1 MGEHDEAKGAEG
13 TAADGGAPR
22 REKPKLEQDVESAAH
37 ELGRL
42 ATGVVGHLFG
52 AKAVG
57 RAEGEV
63 PSVAPEVDRAI
74 DAVGDTI
81 GKVLHAVGEGL
92 AQHPVDPEQAV
103 HTVGR
108 TLREPGPPPKA
119 PGWSGLTSGLG
130 HLARG
135 LGATAERVADE
146 LAGKKKPGATT
157 TEPPPEPPVDAPA
170 PAEGAA
176 PDGGGEGTR

>member
-1 MGEHDEAKGAEG
+1 MGEQDGPKDEAPK
-13 TAADGGAPR
+13 
-22 REKPKLEQDVESAAH
+22 REKPKLEQDVEAAAQ

-57 RAEGEV
+57 RADDEV
-63 PSVAPEVDRAI
+63 PSVAPAVDQTL

-92 AQHPVDPEQAV
+92 VQHPVDPEQAV
-103 HTVGR
+103 HTVGKA
-108 TLREPGPPPKA
+108 LREPGPPPKA
-119 PGWSGLTSGLG
+119 PGWSGLTSGIG

-146 LAGKKKPGATT
+146 LAGKKKPVTT
-157 TEPPPEPPVDAPA
+157 PTDPAPPTDAP
-170 PAEGAA
+170 PADVPG
-176 PDGGGEGTR
+176 GGGEGTA

>member
-1 MGEHDEAKGAEG
+1 MGEQDGSGDDPAGTTGSAKR
-13 TAADGGAPR
+13 D
-22 REKPKLEQDVESAAH
+22 KPKLEQDVEAAAQ

-57 RAEGEV
+57 RAEDEV
-63 PSVAPEVDRAI
+63 PSVAPAVDHTL

-92 AQHPVDPEQAV
+92 VQHPVDPEQAV
-103 HTVGR
+103 HTVGKA
-108 TLREPGPPPKA
+108 LREPGPPPKA

-146 LAGKKKPGATT
+146 LSGKKKPEAAAPPPA
-157 TEPPPEPPVDAPA
+157 EPPPPAADEP
-170 PAEGAA
+170 GQ
-176 PDGGGEGTR
+176 G